1 MGNLMYLMDWLIIVS
16 YDYLFLAFFRGALLT
31 SDSPPTME

>member
-16 YDYLFLAFFRGALLT
+16 YDDYFLYSLEVRY
-31 SDSPPTME
+31 